1 MQVMVAPYGLTW
13 MVTARDPFRSDLI
26 RVSATDFGECSADI
40 AIEELRRIAVVNR
53 NFTGR

>member
-1 MQVMVAPYGLTW
+1 VQVMVAPYGLTW